1 MYKRQVI
8 QCESKNLADNYI
20 EIIDRYQIDPKLI
33 NLEITESASVVM
45 KNILLNNMQAL
56 ISHGISFS
64 LDDFGNGQSNLNYIV
79 DMPVKIIKFDRNM
92 TKAYFESEKAR
103 FVLQATMNMIH
114 EMNLKVV
121 AEGVETAEQLMEFQK
136 IGIDYIQGF
145 YFAKP
150 LKQAE
155 FLKFIKEHN
164 MQK

>member
-1 MYKRQVI
+1 
-8 QCESKNLADNYI
+8 
-20 EIIDRYQIDPKLI
+20 
-33 NLEITESASVVM
+33 
-45 KNILLNNMQAL
+45 
-56 ISHGISFS
+56 
-64 LDDFGNGQSNLNYIV
+64 
-79 DMPVKIIKFDRNM
+79 MPVKIIKFDRNM